1 MLGAIAKRTEFLT
14 VLGNREFRIYS
25 IGLVASVLGQQM
37 LIATQA
43 WLVYFLTSSPATLG
57 IVAGVHAI
65 PGLVVTLI
73 GGAVADRFDP
83 RKIILLMQ
91 GLSALIMAVLA
102 TLVVTSQVEVW
113 HIVVSAFLTGITQ
126 SFDSPARRTVWPPM
140 IRRDQFMFAISISQ
154 ATWNGTR
161 IIAPGLAGFIIAAV
175 SRMADDDGPMGA
187 GVSLYVTFLGFLIMA
202 VAMTMIRLPPVTRS
216 SGASVLH
223 DIKDGFVFIA
233 RRKIYLYLLGIS
245 LASGYFGL
253 SYMWLMPVFAAEYLG
268 ADSFG
273 YGTLLSVGG
282 AGAMTG
288 VLAIASFGQYQD
300 RPLILFGGSAMAGLF
315 VIVFAV
321 TSAVFESYPLAL
333 VLMFFL
339 GLSFAIVQVATGT
352 TVNLLIPDEFRGRVL
367 GFRGLMFNL
376 SPLGSLQAGL
386 IASATNAPLAVS
398 IGGGIL
404 IIIAVLIYVLSPEV
418 RRLRTLV
425 AEATA
430 AHEARDA
437 ERKATA

>member
-1 MLGAIAKRTEFLT
+1 MRSGLAKRAQFLT
-14 VLGNREFRIYS
+14 VLQNREFRIYS

-43 WLVYFLTSSPATLG
+43 WLVYFLTGSPATLG

-65 PGLVVTLI
+65 PGLVVTLV

-83 RKIILLMQ
+83 RKIILAMQ
-91 GLSALIMAVLA
+91 GSSALIMAVLA
-102 TLVVTSQVEVW
+102 TLVVTNQVEVW
-113 HIVVSAFLTGITQ
+113 HIMISAFLTGITQ

-140 IRRDQFMFAISISQ
+140 IQRSQFMYAISITQS
-154 ATWNGTR
+154 TWNGTR
-161 IIAPGLAGFIIAAV
+161 IIAPGLAGLIIATV
-175 SRMADDDGPMGA
+175 SRTADGAMGA
-187 GVSLYVTFLGFLIMA
+187 GVSLYITFLGFLIMA
-202 VAMTMIRLPPVTRS
+202 VAMTMIRLPPATRS

-223 DIKDGFVFIA
+223 DIKDGFVFVA
-233 RRKIYLYLLGIS
+233 QRKIYLYLLGIS

-253 SYMWLMPVFAAEYLG
+253 SYMWLMPVFAEDYLHVG
-268 ADSFG
+268 AGGFG
-273 YGTLLSVGG
+273 ALLSVGG
-282 AGAMTG
+282 VGAMTG

-300 RPLILFGGSAMAGLF
+300 RPLILFGGSAMAGVS

-321 TSAVFESYPLAL
+321 TSAMFESYALAL

-352 TVNLLIPDEFRGRVL
+352 TVNLLVPDEYRGRVL

-398 IGGGIL
+398 IGGGTL
-404 IIIAVLIYVLSPEV
+404 AVIAVLMYALSPEV
-418 RRLRTLV
+418 RRLRSLV
-425 AEATA
+425 AKSTS

-437 ERKATA
+437 ARKATA

>member
-1 MLGAIAKRTEFLT
+1 MRSGLAKRAQFLT
-14 VLGNREFRIYS
+14 VLQNREFRIYS

-43 WLVYFLTSSPATLG
+43 WLVYFLTGSPATLG

-65 PGLVVTLI
+65 PGLVVTLV

-83 RKIILLMQ
+83 RKIILAMQ
-91 GLSALIMAVLA
+91 GSSALIMAVLA
-102 TLVVTSQVEVW
+102 TLVVTNQVEVW
-113 HIVVSAFLTGITQ
+113 HIMISAFLTGITQ

-140 IRRDQFMFAISISQ
+140 IQRSQFMYAISITQS
-154 ATWNGTR
+154 TWNGTR
-161 IIAPGLAGFIIAAV
+161 MIAPGLAGLIIATV
-175 SRMADDDGPMGA
+175 SRTADGAMGA
-187 GVSLYVTFLGFLIMA
+187 GVSLYITFLGFLIMA
-202 VAMTMIRLPPVTRS
+202 VAMTMIRLPPATRS

-223 DIKDGFVFIA
+223 DIKDGFAFVA
-233 RRKIYLYLLGIS
+233 QRKIYLYLLGIS

-253 SYMWLMPVFAAEYLG
+253 SYMWLMPVFAEDYLHVG
-268 ADSFG
+268 AGGFG
-273 YGTLLSVGG
+273 ALLSVSGV
-282 AGAMTG
+282 GAMTG

-300 RPLILFGGSAMAGLF
+300 RPLILFGGSAMAGVS

-321 TSAVFESYPLAL
+321 TSAMFESYALAL

-352 TVNLLIPDEFRGRVL
+352 TVNLLVPDEYRGRVL

-398 IGGGIL
+398 IGGGTL
-404 IIIAVLIYVLSPEV
+404 AVIAVLMYVLSPEV
-418 RRLRTLV
+418 RRLRSLV

-437 ERKATA
+437 ARKATA

>member
-1 MLGAIAKRTEFLT
+1 VRAGLTKRTQFLT
-14 VLGNREFRIYS
+14 VLQNREFRIYS

-43 WLVYFLTSSPATLG
+43 WLVYFLTGSPATLG

-65 PGLVVTLI
+65 PGLVVTLV

-83 RKIILLMQ
+83 RRIILLMQ
-91 GLSALIMAVLA
+91 SLSALIMAVLA
-102 TLVVTSQVEVW
+102 TLVITNQVEVW
-113 HIVVSAFLTGITQ
+113 HIMISAFLTGITQ

-140 IRRDQFMFAISISQ
+140 IQRSQFMYAISITQ

-161 IIAPGLAGFIIAAV
+161 IIAPGLAGLIIAAV
-175 SRMADDDGPMGA
+175 SRMSDDGPMGA
-187 GVSLYVTFLGFLIMA
+187 GVSLYFTFLGFLIMA
-202 VAMTMIRLPPVTRS
+202 VAMTMIRLPPATRS

-233 RRKIYLYLLGIS
+233 QRKIYLYLLGIS

-253 SYMWLMPVFAAEYLG
+253 SYMWLMPVFAEDYLG
-268 ADSFG
+268 VGAGGFG
-273 YGTLLSVGG
+273 ALLSMGG
-282 AGAMTG
+282 VGAMTG

-300 RPLILFGGSAMAGLF
+300 RPLILFGGSAMAGVS

-352 TVNLLIPDEFRGRVL
+352 TVNLLVPDEFRGRVL

-398 IGGGIL
+398 IGGTAL
-404 IIIAVLIYVLSPEV
+404 AVIAVLIYVMSPDV

-430 AHEARDA
+430 EHEARDGA
-437 ERKATA
+437 RKAAV

>member
-1 MLGAIAKRTEFLT
+1 VKSGLAKRTQFLT
-14 VLGNREFRIYS
+14 VLQNREFRIYS

-43 WLVYFLTSSPATLG
+43 WLVYFLTGSPATLG

-65 PGLVVTLI
+65 PGLVVTLV

-83 RKIILLMQ
+83 RKIILAMQ
-91 GLSALIMAVLA
+91 SSSALIMAVLA
-102 TLVVTSQVEVW
+102 TLVVTNQVEVW
-113 HIVVSAFLTGITQ
+113 HIMISAFLTGITQ

-140 IRRDQFMFAISISQ
+140 IQRSQFMYAISITQS
-154 ATWNGTR
+154 TWNGTR

-175 SRMADDDGPMGA
+175 SRMSDNDGPMGA
-187 GVSLYVTFLGFLIMA
+187 GVSLYITFLGFLIMA
-202 VAMTMIRLPPVTRS
+202 IAMTMIRLPPAKRS
-216 SGASVLH
+216 TGASVLH

-233 RRKIYLYLLGIS
+233 QRKIYLYLLGIS

-253 SYMWLMPVFAAEYLG
+253 SYMWLMPVFAEDYLHVGPGGFG
-268 ADSFG
+268 A
-273 YGTLLSVGG
+273 LLSIGG
-282 AGAMTG
+282 VGAMTG
-288 VLAIASFGQYQD
+288 VLAIASFGQFQD
-300 RPLILFGGSAMAGLF
+300 RPLILFGGSAMAGFF

-321 TSAVFESYPLAL
+321 TSAMFESYPLAL

-352 TVNLLIPDEFRGRVL
+352 TVNLLVPDEFRGRVL

-386 IASATNAPLAVS
+386 IASATNAALAVS

-404 IIIAVLIYVLSPEV
+404 IVIAVLIYALSPEV
-418 RRLRTLV
+418 RRLRSLV

-430 AHEARDA
+430 EHEAKDA
-437 ERKATA
+437 ARKATV

>member
-1 MLGAIAKRTEFLT
+1 MLGALAKRTEFLT

-102 TLVVTSQVEVW
+102 TLVVTGRVEVW

-161 IIAPGLAGFIIAAV
+161 IVAPGLAGFIIAAV
-175 SRMADDDGPMGA
+175 STVADDGPTGA
-187 GVSLYVTFLGFLIMA
+187 GVSLYVTFLGFLTMA
-202 VAMTMIRLPPVTRS
+202 IAMSMIRLPPVTRS

-223 DIKDGFVFIA
+223 DIKDGLVFVA
-233 RRKIYLYLLGIS
+233 RRKLYLYLLGIS

-253 SYMWLMPVFAAEYLG
+253 SYMWLMPVFADDYLHVGPGGFG
-268 ADSFG
+268 A
-273 YGTLLSVGG
+273 LLSVGG
-282 AGAMTG
+282 AGAMVG
-288 VLAIASFGQYQD
+288 VLSIASFGQYQD
-300 RPLILFGGSAMAGLF
+300 RPLVLVGGSAMAGTS
-315 VIVFAV
+315 VVVFAL
-321 TSAVFESYPLAL
+321 TSAAFESYALAL
-333 VLMFFL
+333 VLMFFM
-339 GLSFAIVQVATGT
+339 GAAFAVFQVATGT
-352 TVNLLIPDEFRGRVL
+352 TVNLLVPDEYRGRVMGL
-367 GFRGLMFNL
+367 RGLMFNL
-376 SPLGSLQAGL
+376 APLGSLQAGL
-386 IASATNAPLAVS
+386 IASVTNAPFAVAL
-398 IGGGIL
+398 GGG
-404 IIIAVLIYVLSPEV
+404 
-418 RRLRTLV
+418 TLV
-425 AEATA
+425 VFALLTYATSA
-430 AHEARDA
+430 DIRNLRALVAQATTEHEAKDA
-437 ERKATA
+437 ARKTAP